1 MLQRRITGL
10 ETRKAFGPERS
21 PRPRA
26 ARCILLLAIL
36 HFACGILHP
45 RAARAQVGE
54 PIVEVVVEQEGQVV
68 NDPVVRGLIE
78 TTVGE
83 PLSMR
88 DVRETIEHLANLRR
102 FDDIQPTAEPVP
114 GGVRVKYV
122 LLPSHPIDRVEF
134 NGTLGID
141 DSDLRRLITERYRG
155 APGVGRVGEAAD
167 LIRRTYRSRGY
178 PGARVDTRIVE
189 AHNPDRA
196 TLIFEIDAGRRA
208 RIADVRFVQLDEDA
222 ETSNT
227 GIPDIRVGAP
237 YDSEV
242 VSQSLRDWETDMRER
257 GFYEARASHAADIAE
272 DAYLRVTFRRGPRV
286 VVAFAGDPLPASE
299 RDRLVPVR
307 TEASADEDLLEDASL
322 AIQRYLRD
330 RGYRDA
336 TAPYTRMET
345 PSELIITFTVTRG
358 PEYTVDRVTVT
369 GPLTLPAAEIRMIL
383 GIKEGETFVESAM
396 NASAANLQNVY
407 RSRGYTRAAVK
418 PAAAVLPPADPGSAE
433 RRVEV
438 AVAIDEGPR
447 VAVRSVLFEGAA
459 VMTEAELRTLT
470 TPTAGGVFSLADVI
484 DSRDRLELEY
494 RNRGYETVNVTW
506 AIVPGADETEADV
519 RYTIVEGPQS
529 IIDHIIIVGNERTRT
544 ETITSELLFREGD
557 PVGYS
562 ALLTSRTR
570 LAALQ
575 LFRRVDIQALQHT
588 GDSRRDVLIQIEEAD
603 PTTFGIAGGAEVAFR
618 SRLSDAGL
626 AEERIE
632 LAPRASLEI
641 GRRNLWGK
649 NRSINLFT
657 RVSLRS
663 TDVRVDDA
671 GAPLGG
677 VQTNTGFNEFRVVGT
692 FREPRAFNSGAELLL
707 TGIVEQAIRT
717 TFNFSRRIIR
727 AESGWRL
734 SRILSATG
742 RYSFERTRLFDE
754 VLTDQNPVLI
764 DRYFP
769 QVRISKFAGSLIRD
783 TRDDVIDASR
793 GTFVIV
799 DGDVAAR
806 AIGSEVGFVQTYLQ
820 GYTFYRLR
828 TERRMVLALGARL
841 GAARGF
847 ARELPDAGPSGIE
860 VGQDLPASER
870 FFAGGDTTNRGFSL
884 DRLGT
889 ADTISPTGF
898 PLGGNAVVVLNSEL
912 RVNVLNAL
920 QAVGFVD
927 AGNVYRRVSDLDVTE
942 LRPAAGF
949 GVRIQI
955 PFAPI
960 RFDWGFNLDRREI
973 VPGTLERGNVFHISL
988 GQAF

>member
-1 MLQRRITGL
+1 MTGGDLRFDVPMAGPASRSSRLGGRRGRGRI
-10 ETRKAFGPERS
+10 
-21 PRPRA
+21 A
-26 ARCILLLAIL
+26 AVCIL
-36 HFACGILHP
+36 HFAFCI
-45 RAARAQVGE
+45 AEARSQVGD
-54 PIVEVVVEQEGQVV
+54 PIVEVVVEQEGKVV
-68 NDPVVRGLIE
+68 IDPLVRGLIE

-102 FDDIQPTAEPVP
+102 FDDIQPTSEPVP

-122 LLPSHPIDRVEF
+122 LVPSHPIDRVEF
-134 NGTLGID
+134 TGSLGV
-141 DSDLRRLITERYRG
+141 SRGDLQRLVTERYAG
-155 APGVGRVGEAAD
+155 APAVGRVAEAAE
-167 LIRRTYRSRGY
+167 LLRRTYRSRGY
-178 PGARVDTRIVE
+178 PTARVDTRIVE
-189 AHNPDRA
+189 THGPDRA

-222 ETSNT
+222 ETSLT
-227 GIPDIRVGAP
+227 GIPDVRVGAP
-237 YDSEV
+237 YDSAV
-242 VSQSLRDWETDMRER
+242 VDESLRDWETDLRER
-257 GFYEARASHAADIAE
+257 GYYEARASHAADIAE

-286 VVAFAGDPLPASE
+286 VVEIAGDPLPANE

-307 TEASADEDLLEDASL
+307 TEASADEDLLEDGSL
-322 AIQRYLRD
+322 AIQQYLRE

-345 PSELIITFTVTRG
+345 PGELIITFQVTRG
-358 PEYTVDRVTVT
+358 PQYTVDRVTIS
-369 GPLTLPAAEIRMIL
+369 GNSTLPAEEVRTIL
-383 GIKEGETFVESAM
+383 GLKEGDAFVEGAM
-396 NASAANLQNVY
+396 SASAANLQNVY
-407 RSRGYTRAAVK
+407 RARGHTRAAVK
-418 PAAAVLPPADPGSAE
+418 PVAAVLPPAAPGSPD

-438 AVAIDEGPR
+438 TIAIDE
-447 VAVRSVLFEGAA
+447 
-459 VMTEAELRTLT
+459 
-470 TPTAGGVFSLADVI
+470 VFSLADVVN
-484 DSRDRLELEY
+484 SRDRIELEY

-506 AIVPGADETEADV
+506 AIVPGADDTEADV

-529 IIDHIIIVGNERTRT
+529 IIDHIIIVGNERTNT
-544 ETITSELLFREGD
+544 ETITRELLFREGD

-562 ALLTSRTR
+562 ALLNSRTR
-570 LAALQ
+570 LAALG
-575 LFRRVDIQALQHT
+575 LFRRVDIQALQHS

-603 PTTFGIAGGAEVAFR
+603 PTTFGFGGGAEMAFR
-618 SRLSDAGL
+618 SRLGEDGL
-626 AEERIE
+626 AEERVE
-632 LAPRASLEI
+632 LAPRGFIEI

-649 NRSINLFT
+649 NRSLNLFT

-663 TDVRVDDA
+663 TDVRVDQA
-671 GAPLGG
+671 GVPLGG
-677 VQTNTGFNEFRVVGT
+677 VETNTGFNEFRVVGT
-692 FREPRAFNSGAELLL
+692 FREPRAFNSGAELLI
-707 TGIVEQAIRT
+707 TGIVEQAVRT
-717 TFNFSRRIIR
+717 TFNFSRRIAR

-734 SRILSATG
+734 NRGLSVTG
-742 RYSFERTRLFDE
+742 RYSFERTQLFDE

-769 QVRISKFAGSLIRD
+769 QVRISKVAGSLIRD
-783 TRDDVIDASR
+783 SRDDLLDASS
-793 GTFVIV
+793 GTLVIV
-799 DGDVAAR
+799 DGDLAAR
-806 AIGSEVGFVQTYLQ
+806 GIGSEVGFVQTYLQ
-820 GYTFYRLR
+820 GFTFYRLR
-828 TERRMVLALGARL
+828 TERRMVLALGARV

-847 ARELPDAGPSGIE
+847 TRELPNDDPSGIE

-870 FFAGGDTTNRGFSL
+870 FFAGGDTTVRGFSL

-889 ADTISPTGF
+889 SETISPTGF
-898 PLGGNAVVVLNSEL
+898 PLGGNGVIVLNSEL
-912 RVNVLNAL
+912 RVSVMNAL

-927 AGNVYRRVSDLDVTE
+927 AGNVYRRARDLDFTD